1 MDTKEAIIKE
11 TIRFTGILSIG
22 EMILTISPG
31 IPLELYNVDRIKLV
45 KLIQNLDID
54 LEAIAKDQKAR
65 IDEVC
70 RDLLH
75 KYLCSERIDSHK
87 TEKYITFTTL
97 ITDFKQLPKNIFS
110 SENMV
115 NKRLYSYGLHS
126 LFQRSVWSSASPSAM
141 CNGRNYD
148 LGGLLSRGIEDS
160 DIMNDFLEGVVYST
174 SKEPRFSKNP
184 MWSIGNFC
192 GNMINNIIVYF
203 TYSGLIDEIVFGRKW
218 NQIRLEQLEN

>member
-1 MDTKEAIIKE
+1 MDTKETIIKE

-31 IPLELYNVDRIKLV
+31 IPLELYDVDRIKLV
-45 KLIQNLDID
+45 KIIQNLDID
-54 LEAIAKDQKAR
+54 LDAIAKDRKAR

-75 KYLCSERIDSHK
+75 KYLCSERINSHK
-87 TEKYITFTTL
+87 TEKYITFSTL
-97 ITDFKQLPKNIFS
+97 VIDLKQLPKNIFS
-110 SENMV
+110 SESVV

-141 CNGRNYD
+141 CGGRNFD

-174 SKEPRFSKNP
+174 SKEPQFSKNP
-184 MWSIGNFC
+184 MWSIGNCC

-218 NQIRLEQLEN
+218 NKIRLEQPEN